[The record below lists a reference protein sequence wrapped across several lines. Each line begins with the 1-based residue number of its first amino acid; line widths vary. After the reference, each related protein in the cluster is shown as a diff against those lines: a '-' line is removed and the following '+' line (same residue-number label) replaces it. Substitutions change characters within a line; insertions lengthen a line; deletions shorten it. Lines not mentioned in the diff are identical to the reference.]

1 MSSRNT
7 KRSQQR
13 PGTGEHP
20 PRSQRLLPPDDAPR
34 VNVSAEEAADAAEE
48 MPDLSGTERA
58 VLLYVAANPT
68 ATQVEIGAAVGITDR
83 QVRNVQRS
91 PAYLAAAERLAVKA
105 QRRAIA
111 TLRNGMESAA
121 LKLLRIIGS
130 PYADHVTV
138 SAIRALFEVTNAKR
152 LEVTG
157 ADGKPLV
164 PEMTDEER
172 LAAIQQVFASAEQ
185 RRAAAEGGR

>member
-1 MSSRNT
+1 MSGRNA
-7 KRSQQR
+7 KRGQQR

-20 PRSQRLLPPDDAPR
+20 PRTQRLLPPDDAPR
-34 VNVSAEEAADAAEE
+34 VSVGVEETADAAEE
-48 MPDLSGTERA
+48 MPELSDTERT

-68 ATQVEIGAAVGITDR
+68 ATQIEIGAAVGICDR

-91 PAYLAAAERLAVKA
+91 PAYLTAAERLAVKA

-152 LEVTG
+152 LEITG
-157 ADGKPLV
+157 ADGERLV
-164 PEMTDEER
+164 QEMTDEER
-172 LAAIQQVFASAEQ
+172 LAAIQQVFVSAEQ
-185 RRAAAEGGR
+185 RRAAAEAGK